1 MIAIKKI
8 WSFLKNYWYI
18 PLVMIVSSIGYLLTK
33 SKKIP
38 TDEILKASK
47 KTHEVEKA
55 AIEHAAEQKIKAK
68 QKVEQEYND
77 AVKAIS
83 TIHENQNKTLE
94 NKKKKEIKKIVKK
107 HYNEPDKISKEISDL
122 FGVTY
127 VPKKRSDSD

>member
-18 PLVMIVSSIGYLLTK
+18 LLVMAVSSIGYLLTK
-33 SKKIP
+33 SRKIQ

-68 QKVEQEYND
+68 ETVQQEYSD
-77 AVKAIS
+77 AVRAIQ
-83 TIHENQNKTLE
+83 TIHDLQNKKLE

-107 HYNEPDKISKEISDL
+107 HYNEPEKISKEISDL
-122 FGVTY
+122 FGVKY
-127 VPKKRSDSD
+127 VPKKRNNSD

>member
-1 MIAIKKI
+1 MITIKKI

-18 PLVMIVSSIGYLLTK
+18 PLVVIVSSIGYLLTK
-33 SKKIP
+33 SRKIP

-55 AIEHAAEQKIKAK
+55 AIEYAAEQKVKAK

-77 AVKAIS
+77 AVKAIN
-83 TIHENQNKTLE
+83 TIHEIQNKTLE

-127 VPKKRSDSD
+127 VPKNRSDSD

>member
-1 MIAIKKI
+1 MNTLKKT
-8 WSFLKNYWYI
+8 WSFIKNYWYI
-18 PLVMIVSSIGYLLTK
+18 PLVVIVSSIGYLLTK
-33 SKKIP
+33 GRKIP

-47 KTHEVEKA
+47 KTHEKEKA
-55 AIEHAAEQKIKAK
+55 AIKQAAEQKVKAK

-127 VPKKRSDSD
+127 VPKKRNDSD